1 MKRQSK
7 AEEALLKQ
15 VRWLKRQMDQLDIE
29 ITKLVSQK
37 EGLRASS
44 NEIQAEISQLANAR
58 VRASAKAKQGA

>member
-15 VRWLKRQMDQLDIE
+15 VRWLKGQMDQLDIE

-44 NEIQAEISQLANAR
+44 NAIQAEISQLANAR